1 VRIPRPLV
9 VALLSSFVSSVPAE
23 AEAGQCKSVCRR
35 ASGDPDQVRG
45 SGFRSYLP
53 RPTVVYRFDMRPP
66 ALVAGQGL
74 SGNPHDRRGLRW
86 SGAPYDRY
94 TYVTRRY
101 EAAWQDA
108 NAVLP
113 AQPDA
118 PGYIYEIA
126 IPESDLAAPGLWYDP
141 LTDASASLFDRL
153 LQPLLRSAPIPAY
166 MVVRVH
172 RVTRD
177 PETRVLR
184 VGEPQP
190 LQAGESGGDRADDR
204 ADERG
209 TEGGAEGGAERADAP
224 ANVSADASD
233 CEGPSASA
241 GQGLPLPDRTSG
253 DLRRRRGIAPA
264 MPPRTYCAGLMF
276 QAF

>member
-1 VRIPRPLV
+1 MRIARPLV
-9 VALLSSFVSSVPAE
+9 VALLSSFVTSVPAE

-35 ASGDPDQVRG
+35 PSGDPEQVTG
-45 SGFRSYLP
+45 PSFHSYLP
-53 RPTVVYRFDMRPP
+53 RATVAYRFDMRPP

-74 SGNPHDRRGLRW
+74 SGNPHDSRGLRW
-86 SGAPYDRY
+86 SGAPYHRY

-118 PGYIYEIA
+118 PGYIYEVA
-126 IPESDLAAPGLWYDP
+126 IPESDLAAPGIWYDP
-141 LTDASASLFDRL
+141 LTDASASLFDRV
-153 LQPLLRSAPIPAY
+153 LQPLLRSAPIPGY

-190 LQAGESGGDRADDR
+190 VQAGESGGDGGGDR

-209 TEGGAEGGAERADAP
+209 AGRADAP

-233 CEGPSASA
+233 CAGPSASVA
-241 GQGLPLPDRTSG
+241 QGLPPPDRTSG
-253 DLRRRRGIAPA
+253 GLRRKREIDPA
-264 MPPRTYCAGLMF
+264 TPPRTYCASLMF